1 MALCE
6 QAALQTLFIMDAYH
20 RYVYTETQA
29 NLKPG
34 RALITIL
41 LLLNLSL
48 WIVCIFEEKKVEHLP
63 MHETFYGHLPWSI
76 ISHLC
81 IPLVIFYRFHST
93 VCLSEIW
100 TSAYNLAQ

>member
-1 MALCE
+1 
-6 QAALQTLFIMDAYH
+6 MDAYH

-34 RALITIL
+34 RAFVTLL
-41 LLLNLSL
+41 LLLNLAL

-63 MHETFYGHLPWSI
+63 MHQNFYGHMPWSI

-100 TSAYNLAQ
+100 TSAYDLAEEPTDETSRPA